1 MKHRIFSF
9 FVLLSTT
16 IILATAI
23 ALRSALWA
31 RSESDIGALVD
42 LVLYLIAVL
51 GAYFFL
57 GFSVGTIPV
66 VLSVWAIFFSLKV
79 SKPNFA
85 VKLAAAIT
93 NPAILAGAGLILVAV
108 VPPLN
113 PGDTF
118 LYGRGPATFWLV
130 VVLIH
135 QVILKLAQPL
145 LVRVQTS
152 RSKRQARNANL

>member
-1 MKHRIFSF
+1 MKNRIFSF

-23 ALRSALWA
+23 TLISPLWTF
-31 RSESDIGALVD
+31 SEKDAGALVG

-66 VLSVWAIFFSLKV
+66 VFSIWAIFFSLKV
-79 SKPNFA
+79 SKTNFA
-85 VKLAAAIT
+85 GKLAAAIT
-93 NPAILAGAGLILVAV
+93 NPTILAGAGLVLMVV

-113 PGDTF
+113 PGDTWI
-118 LYGRGPATFWLV
+118 YARGSATFLLV

-135 QVILKLAQPL
+135 QLIQKLAQPL
-145 LVRVQTS
+145 FAKVRAS
-152 RSKRQARNANL
+152 RSTKNESSQ